1 MILLRTVKG
10 VVFNPVIFMTI
21 LGLIVNVIL
30 TFGLHRT
37 DSDDNKLP
45 GESKLHVDRRD
56 KYAVLGTE
64 IGHRD

>member
-1 MILLRTVKG
+1 MIVLRTVKG

-45 GESKLHVDRRD
+45 CECAQK
-56 KYAVLGTE
+56 K
-64 IGHRD
+64 